1 MEFYPASIEDPLS
14 PEMELL
20 IFSVVIAVFAT
31 ALLFF
36 FMTLIKRVRRLREEK
51 EKSDYQN
58 TVENILFRYLF
69 EELSLQEAIEGSDF
83 AKFQKYP
90 LFKRVAI
97 KAIISLHDN
106 YSGSYSKKLQ
116 HFFEESGLADYSVA
130 KLESSR
136 WPFIVEG
143 IRDLSTLNHQASYG
157 RIASRITHPHE
168 LVKTEV
174 LLGLIKMRG
183 IEEIMKFQKSGLR
196 LNDWIQSNILYT
208 VKKHKIPAPQNLD
221 LMLKSSNRTIVL
233 LAVRLMDYYKQ
244 AEHYETLSAFFTET
258 RDTKLKREIALVLK
272 QTEFIS

>member
-1 MEFYPASIEDPLS
+1 MEIYPASVGDPLS
-14 PEMELL
+14 PGMELL
-20 IFSVVIAVFAT
+20 ILGVVIAVFAT

-36 FMTLIKRVRRLREEK
+36 FMTLIKRVKRLKEERK
-51 EKSDYQN
+51 KNDYQA
-58 TVENILFRYLF
+58 TIENILFRYLF

-83 AKFQKYP
+83 AKFQKNI

-116 HFFEESGLADYSVA
+116 LFFEESGLAKYSVA

-143 IRDLSTLNHQASYG
+143 IRDLSTLKHNASYG

-221 LMLKSSNRTIVL
+221 LMLKSSNKTIVL
-233 LAVRLMDYYKQ
+233 LAVRLIDYYKQ
-244 AEHYETLSAFFTET
+244 AEHYEALAGFFEET
-258 RDTKLKREIALVLK
+258 RDMKLKKEMAQVLK